1 MAAESGRETRNGS
14 KVGMVGG
21 TEYDTESLL
30 GSVELCVE
38 IGCVISCIQ
47 SVRLE
52 STSLISR

>member
-30 GSVELCVE
+30 GSVELVE
-38 IGCVISCIQ
+38 RGCVISCIQ